1 MIVAW
6 ILAVS
11 HEAASAGLEMSVWA
25 DFGLCVSIVIYSLQ
39 AREGQHLSRDDH
51 HGHPFGFFR
60 SCRIRFP

>member
-1 MIVAW
+1 MPLLTNLRMIVAW

-39 AREGQHLSRDDH
+39 ASEGQHLSSWI
-51 HGHPFGFFR
+51 PIF
-60 SCRIRFP
+60 SN